1 MTVLRNYIKSYK
13 IERSD
18 NVDDSDRTHSILDE
32 YEPDTIFAFLTTES
46 PPFHG
51 NVWGDIYR
59 NKFFLDVRNPP
70 EQLTPDGANEV
81 NPCIDIEKLK

>member
-32 YEPDTIFAFLTTES
+32 YEPDTIFALITTEN

-51 NVWGDIYR
+51 NVWGDICR
-59 NKFFLDVRNPP
+59 NKFLVDVRNPP
-70 EQLTPDGANEV
+70 E
-81 NPCIDIEKLK
+81 